1 MQCIGHH
8 ESCSKCGCLSC
19 TGPLDGPDPEGTIE
33 AEEAAARA
41 HTRSDDPD
49 DVINALEAAEANYDK
64 AHPEETAGQS

>member
-1 MQCIGHH
+1 M
-8 ESCSKCGCLSC
+8 
-19 TGPLDGPDPEGTIE
+19 DGPDLEGTIE

-49 DVINALEAAEANYDK
+49 DVIHALEAAEANYYK